1 VSRNPKA
8 FWAFVLGLAAL
19 GVLAGGLAAAH
30 YSGDVGLY
38 EAIPA
43 IPIGLVLAFFSLR
56 LARRARL
63 EHDRSLGRIGG
74 RGLAAAARIVGG
86 FALLLSITGL
96 LAVGVFAVLTLA
108 SR

>member
-8 FWAFVLGLAAL
+8 LWAFLMALAAL
-19 GVLAGGLAAAH
+19 VVLGGGLAAAH
-30 YSGDVGLY
+30 YSGAVGLY

-43 IPIGLVLAFFSLR
+43 VPIGFLLAFFSVR
-56 LARRARL
+56 MARRARL

-74 RGLAAAARIVGG
+74 RGLASAARILGG
-86 FALLLSITGL
+86 FALLLAITAA
-96 LAVGVFAVLTLA
+96 LALGVFAVLTLA

>member
-8 FWAFVLGLAAL
+8 VWALVTALAAL
-19 GVLAGGLAAAH
+19 GVLLGGLAAAH

-43 IPIGLVLAFFSLR
+43 IPVGLVLAFVSVR

-63 EHDRSLGRIGG
+63 DDDRSLGRIGG
-74 RGLAAAARIVGG
+74 RGVATAARILGG
-86 FALLLSITGL
+86 FALILAITGV
-96 LAVGVFAVLTLA
+96 LALGVFAVLSYA
-108 SR
+108 AE

>member
-8 FWAFVLGLAAL
+8 GWALVTALAAL
-19 GVLAGGLAAAH
+19 GVLLGGLAAAH

-43 IPIGLVLAFFSLR
+43 IPIGLVLAFVSVR

-63 EHDRSLGRIGG
+63 DHDRSLGRIGG
-74 RGLAAAARIVGG
+74 RGIATAARILGG
-86 FALLLSITGL
+86 LALILAITGV
-96 LAVGVFAVLTLA
+96 LALGVFAVLSYA
-108 SR
+108 AE

>member
-8 FWAFVLGLAAL
+8 VWAFVTALAAL

-30 YSGDVGLY
+30 YSGAVGLY

-43 IPIGLVLAFFSLR
+43 IPIGLVLAFVSVR
-56 LARRARL
+56 LARGARI
-63 EHDRSLGRIGG
+63 EYSRSLGRSGG

-96 LAVGVFAVLTLA
+96 LAVGVFAVLTIA

>member
-8 FWAFVLGLAAL
+8 VWALVTALAAL
-19 GVLAGGLAAAH
+19 GVLLGGLAAAH

-43 IPIGLVLAFFSLR
+43 IPVGLVLAFVSVR

-74 RGLAAAARIVGG
+74 RGIATAARILGG
-86 FALLLSITGL
+86 FALILAITGV
-96 LAVGVFAVLTLA
+96 LALGVFAVLSYA
-108 SR
+108 AE